1 MTSATRSTPRQ
12 SALLPITLLVIAMI
26 SIQGGAA
33 LAKTLFPAA
42 GAIGTSALRL
52 LFSAIMLT
60 LAMRP
65 WRLRMDRAGWLA
77 ALPYGLSLA
86 GMNLLFYMSVE
97 RIPLGIA
104 VAIEFTGPL
113 VLAVLSSRRAT
124 DLLWIVLAACG
135 LWVLL
140 PHDGGGGALDPWGVF
155 FAAAAGVCWAAY
167 IVYGRRA
174 SLKGGVPMVALAS
187 IVAAAAVLPLGLAQ
201 GGTALFSLEILPYAL
216 GVALLSSALPYG
228 LEVWVLARLPARVFG
243 TLLSLEAAC
252 AALSGLVFLGET
264 LTLAQWLGVAAIAS
278 ASAGVTATRGRD

>member
-1 MTSATRSTPRQ
+1 
-12 SALLPITLLVIAMI
+12 MI

-33 LAKTLFPAA
+33 LAKTLFPAV

-52 LFSAIMLT
+52 SFSAVMLT

-65 WRLRMDRAGWLA
+65 WRLKLDRAGWRA
-77 ALPYGLSLA
+77 AVPYGLSLA
-86 GMNLLFYMSVE
+86 GMNLLFYLAVE

-113 VLAVLSSRRAT
+113 VLAVLSSHRAV
-124 DLLWIVLAACG
+124 DFLWVALAACG

-140 PHDGGGGALDPWGVF
+140 PHDAGGSALDPWGVF
-155 FAAAAGVCWAAY
+155 YAAAAGVCWAAY

-187 IVAAAAVLPLGLAQ
+187 IVAAAAVLPIGLAQ
-201 GGTALFSLEILPYAL
+201 GGTAMFSLEILPYAL
-216 GVALLSSALPYG
+216 GVAFLSSALPYA

-243 TLLSLEAAC
+243 TLLSLESAC

-264 LTLAQWLGVAAIAS
+264 LTLAQWLGVAAIAA